1 MIRKCLWRGRPISC
15 AAIFKMQATDK
26 GMCCS
31 FNKDKADLMFKE
43 SRYLSATQN
52 MNSQDKM
59 WAVEKSNV
67 PEW

>member
-15 AAIFKMQATDK
+15 AAIFTMQATDR

-43 SRYLSATQN
+43 SRYLAATLN
-52 MNSQDKM
+52 MTSQDKI
-59 WAVEKSNV
+59 WAVDESDV

>member
-15 AAIFKMQATDK
+15 AAIFKMHATDR

-43 SRYLSATQN
+43 SRYLAATQN
-52 MNSQDKM
+52 MNLQDKTF
-59 WAVEKSNV
+59 AADESSV